1 MIIKNNY
8 LPLIFGV
15 ILSLGGCDTNS
26 ATGHHDDAIAHAGPT
41 MNFHRIDDTLATGGH
56 LTTDHS
62 PEELAEQGVSVVID
76 LRDEPPEGEKERLA
90 AAGIRWLNVPVV
102 WDDPR
107 PEDFAAFSKLMS
119 DNEGEHVL
127 VQCQA
132 NYRAS
137 AMTYA
142 YRVSQGVPEAE
153 ARKDLEVI
161 WTPEG
166 RWEEYLSDILE

>member
-1 MIIKNNY
+1 MKFINNN
-8 LPLIFGV
+8 LLALFAV
-15 ILSLGGCDTNS
+15 LLLLLGCDTNS
-26 ATGHHDDAIAHAGPT
+26 ASGHHDDAAAHAGPT
-41 MNFHRIDDTLATGGH
+41 MNFHRIDDSLVTGGH
-56 LTTDHS
+56 LTTDNS
-62 PEELAEQGVSVVID
+62 PEELAAQGVSVVID
-76 LRDEPPEGEKERLA
+76 LRDEPPAGEKERLA
-90 AAGIRWLNVPVV
+90 EAGIQWLNVPVV
-102 WDDPR
+102 WEDPR
-107 PEDFAAFSKLMS
+107 PEDFAAFSQLMA

-142 YRVSQGVPEAE
+142 YRVSQGVPEAD

-166 RWEEYLSDILE
+166 RWEEYLSEILE